1 MTSFQEDS
9 ATTYHR
15 MQIETASKQKLICML
30 HEQCTFHLRHAAHD
44 TSAERRQL
52 LDKAQ
57 NILALLQRSVIL
69 TDATA
74 QGLFYLYDYCYGLLD
89 RGEPDDIVNAERI
102 MTQLHNTLSMLQK
115 RHR

>member
-9 ATTYHR
+9 ANTYQR

-30 HEQCTFHLRHAAHD
+30 HEQCTFHLRHAIHD
-44 TSAERRQL
+44 TSENQRPL

-74 QGLFYLYDYCYGLLD
+74 QGLFYLYDYCYGLLN
-89 RGEPDDIVNAERI
+89 RGEPDNIGNAERI
-102 MTQLHNTLSMLQK
+102 MTQLHNTLSTLQK
-115 RHR
+115 HHL